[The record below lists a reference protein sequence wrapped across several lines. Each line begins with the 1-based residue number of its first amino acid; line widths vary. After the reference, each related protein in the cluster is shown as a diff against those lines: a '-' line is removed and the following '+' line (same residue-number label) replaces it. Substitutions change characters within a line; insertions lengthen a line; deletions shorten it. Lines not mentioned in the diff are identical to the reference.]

1 MPLACSLSDG
11 GLLGGMDNAG
21 RDQALAAPAL
31 RFSQVRPTAS
41 LGTFER
47 PEHAVRTD
55 YCTGSGIAVVRRPT
69 GGPAAY
75 LDPDHLCWTLAL
87 PAEAAPTL
95 AELAERHGTAVTAAL
110 GEGTFSPERGEVEVA
125 GRKVGGL
132 FVGRRGDGW
141 LVQGHL
147 ALHCDI
153 ETTLTVLRAPT
164 EKLSPEGVQSARRRM
179 AGLDDALPGLDRE
192 TLQARLTE
200 ALARAFDLE
209 MMAGAEPAGVA
220 AEGTVVQ
227 PAGDTRTAFRP
238 TAGGTLYAEL
248 AVADGVITAA
258 ALTGSVQLAPEGVL
272 SEAADVL
279 VGTVLVEATS
289 RLEALLI
296 RHPFEGL
303 GFGAEDLVA
312 VVGQAAA
319 RPGLEARLG
328 LTREAANGVM
338 VHGDAD
344 VEKTLG
350 RAEVMLVPYCAKPTW
365 CSWRHRDGCPECGG
379 CEVGDVYRM
388 ARERGMEVV
397 TITRFEHLQETFGR
411 MRQAGVGA
419 YVGMCCGNF
428 YQKRHFA
435 FEQAGMDAV
444 LLDIRGANC
453 YELRQEDQAY
463 AGRFEAQARLDGE
476 AVARVMRFVPVV
488 GG

>member
-1 MPLACSLSDG
+1 MPLACPLSDG
-11 GLLGGMDNAG
+11 GLLDGAENAG
-21 RDQALAAPAL
+21 RDRALAAPAL
-31 RFSQVRPTAS
+31 RFSQVRRTAS
-41 LGTFER
+41 LGAFER
-47 PEHAVRTD
+47 PEHAVRAD
-55 YCTGSGIAVVRRPT
+55 YCAEHGIAVVRRPT
-69 GGPAAY
+69 GGPATY

-87 PAEAAPTL
+87 PAEAAATL
-95 AELAERHGTAVTAAL
+95 ADLAERHGAAVTAAL
-110 GEGTFSPERGEVEVA
+110 DGGAFSASRGEVEVA

-132 FVGRRGDGW
+132 FVGRHGGNW
-141 LVQGHL
+141 ILQGHL
-147 ALHCDI
+147 AFHCEV
-153 ETTLTVLRAPT
+153 ETTLTVLRVPT
-164 EKLSPEGVQSARRRM
+164 EKLSPEGVQSARQRM
-179 AGLDDALPGLDRE
+179 AGLDETLPGLDRE
-192 TLQARLTE
+192 TLQARLE
-200 ALARAFDLE
+200 GALARAFDLE
-209 MMAGAEPAGVA
+209 MTAGAEPAGVA
-220 AEGTVVQ
+220 GEETVVQ
-227 PAGDTRTAFRP
+227 PAGETRTAFRP

-248 AVADGVITAA
+248 AVADGVIAA
-258 ALTGSVQLAPEGVL
+258 AVLTGSVQLAPEGVL

-279 VGTVLVEATS
+279 VGTALAEATP

-296 RHPFEGL
+296 RRPFEGL
-303 GFGAEDLVA
+303 GFGAEDLLA

-328 LTREAANGVM
+328 LSREAANGVM

-344 VEKTLG
+344 VERTLG

-379 CEVGDVYRM
+379 CEVGDAYRM
-388 ARERGMEVV
+388 ARERGREVV

-463 AGRFEAQARLDGE
+463 AGRFEAQAVLDGE
-476 AVARVMRFVPVV
+476 AVARVMRFVSPK
-488 GG
+488 